1 MKREKEKLS
10 SPHLKILQND
20 LEKIE
25 KSEKYLES
33 ERVKLIKEKEKVR
46 GKIKKEKEILNL
58 KNKLKR
64 IKSKRI

>member
-10 SPHLKILQND
+10 SPHLKILQDD

-46 GKIKKEKEILNL
+46 GKSKKEKEILNL

>member
-1 MKREKEKLS
+1 MKKEKEKLS
-10 SPHLKILQND
+10 SPHLKILQDD

-46 GKIKKEKEILNL
+46 GKSKKEKEILNL

>member
-46 GKIKKEKEILNL
+46 GKSKKEKEILNL